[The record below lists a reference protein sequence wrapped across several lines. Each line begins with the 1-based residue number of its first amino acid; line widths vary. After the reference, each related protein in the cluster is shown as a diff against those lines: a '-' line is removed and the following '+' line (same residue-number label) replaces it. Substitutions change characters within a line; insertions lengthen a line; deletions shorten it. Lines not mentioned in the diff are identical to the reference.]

1 MMDKTDNRTLKS
13 YPRSEPDQRIDP
25 RALTVWRITGG
36 VVSCFAWLLVIGVT
50 ILTIQFSWT
59 WVIPL
64 GLAVL
69 ALFLTVLIVV
79 IIPTIRFN
87 RWRYAV
93 SETEIDLKHGVFV
106 VKRTLIPMVRVQHV
120 DTVQGPLLRHFQ
132 LATVTVATAAGQHE
146 IPALTV
152 EAADALRDR
161 IAELAR
167 VSEDV

>member
-1 MMDKTDNRTLKS
+1 MDQTS
-13 YPRSEPDQRIDP
+13 YRRPEPDQRIDP

-36 VVSCFAWLLVIGVT
+36 IVSGFAWLIVIGVT
-50 ILTIQFSWT
+50 ILTIRFSWP
-59 WVIPL
+59 WYIPPI
-64 GLAVL
+64 L
-69 ALFLTVLIVV
+69 ALLALLFTILEVV
-79 IIPTIRFN
+79 IIPTVRLS

-106 VKRTLIPMVRVQHV
+106 VERTLIPMVRVQHV
-120 DTVQGPLLRHFQ
+120 DTVQGPFLRRYD
-132 LATVTVATAAGQHE
+132 LATVTIATAAGQHE

-152 EAADALRDR
+152 AVADGLRDR

>member
-1 MMDKTDNRTLKS
+1 MDHMEEQVLERHF
-13 YPRSEPDQRIDP
+13 RSEPDQRIDP
-25 RALTVWRITGG
+25 QALTVWRISGGIVSFFAWLIVLGG
-36 VVSCFAWLLVIGVT
+36 VV
-50 ILTIQFSWT
+50 LTIQFSWP
-59 WVIPL
+59 WYIVSI
-64 GLAVL
+64 L
-69 ALFLTVLIVV
+69 ALLALLFTISAIV
-79 IIPTIRFN
+79 IIPAVRFR

-120 DTVQGPLLRHFQ
+120 DTVQGPLLRRYQ

-152 EAADALRDR
+152 EAADALRDS
-161 IAELAR
+161 IADLAR